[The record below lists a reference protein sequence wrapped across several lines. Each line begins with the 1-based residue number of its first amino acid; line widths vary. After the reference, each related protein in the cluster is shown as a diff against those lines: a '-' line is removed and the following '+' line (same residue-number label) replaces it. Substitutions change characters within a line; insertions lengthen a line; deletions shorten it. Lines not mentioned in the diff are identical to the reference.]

1 MDWLDRQ
8 EGISWWRDELINPF
22 HIDTLANEPVD
33 ILVTHEA
40 PYNNGEKITYKDEI
54 QISIAQRHLV
64 KELLDKFTPQF
75 HICGHHHTRVD
86 WTDGETEVS
95 VLGRDTQEADSVL
108 ILDLVTGDDEV
119 TADEFSFQGEKFN
132 DLLESFVK

>member
-1 MDWLDRQ
+1 
-8 EGISWWRDELINPF
+8 
-22 HIDTLANEPVD
+22 
-33 ILVTHEA
+33 
-40 PYNNGEKITYKDEI
+40 
-54 QISIAQRHLV
+54 
-64 KELLDKFTPQF
+64 
-75 HICGHHHTRVD
+75 
-86 WTDGETEVS
+86 

>member
-1 MDWLDRQ
+1 
-8 EGISWWRDELINPF
+8 
-22 HIDTLANEPVD
+22 
-33 ILVTHEA
+33 
-40 PYNNGEKITYKDEI
+40 
-54 QISIAQRHLV
+54 V

-119 TADEFSFQGEKFN
+119 TTGEFSFQGEKFN